1 MTPLETIATIFAVIV
16 LVKLVLIMINPSGWM
31 RMVRPLY
38 VQQKNTIM
46 FVYGVMAILLGY
58 YIFQS
63 LSIVQVSAVMFF
75 TAALMGLAVAP
86 HGKDI
91 LALADSIVKRR
102 IQGLCWIS
110 VAVWVFLALWTLR
123 VIFG

>member
-1 MTPLETIATIFAVIV
+1 MTPLEIIATVFAVII

-31 RMVRPLY
+31 KMVKPLY

-46 FVYGVMAILLGY
+46 FVYAVLAIVLGY

-63 LSIVQVSAVMFF
+63 MSIVQVSAVMFF

-110 VAVWVFLALWTLR
+110 FAVWVLIALWTLKA
-123 VIFG
+123 IFG